1 MKKEI
6 VVVGSINLDL
16 VASSSRIPLPGETVS
31 GSSFRTFPGGKGAN
45 QAVAAARLG
54 GAVTILGK
62 LGNDAFGIE
71 LRDSL
76 ENAGEKPV
84 RSRTSPIRRASR

>member
-31 GSSFRTFPGGKGAN
+31 GSSFRTFPGGK
-45 QAVAAARLG
+45 ARTRLWPPRVWE
-54 GAVTILGK
+54 A
-62 LGNDAFGIE
+62 
-71 LRDSL
+71 R
-76 ENAGEKPV
+76 
-84 RSRTSPIRRASR
+84 

>member
-45 QAVAAARLG
+45 QAVAAARLE
-54 GAVTILGK
+54 A
-62 LGNDAFGIE
+62 
-71 LRDSL
+71 R
-76 ENAGEKPV
+76 
-84 RSRTSPIRRASR
+84 